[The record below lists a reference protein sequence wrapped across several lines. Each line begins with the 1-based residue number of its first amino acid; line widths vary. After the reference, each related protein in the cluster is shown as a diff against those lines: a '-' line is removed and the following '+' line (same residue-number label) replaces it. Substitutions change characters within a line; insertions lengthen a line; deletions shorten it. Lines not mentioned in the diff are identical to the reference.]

1 MARPLGYLHISELA
15 MPRRPLSW
23 KMLAVAFKGSALRYV
38 EINYFS
44 TLNLTKVLQ
53 HKSVVLGARH
63 RSHKSSVKKPGT
75 EVPGKSKQGG
85 FYVWGT

>member
-1 MARPLGYLHISELA
+1 MAKPLGYLHISELA

-23 KMLAVAFKGSALRYV
+23 KMLAVVFRGSALRYV

-53 HKSVVLGARH
+53 YKSVGRGTRH
-63 RSHKSSVKKPGT
+63 KIHKSSLKKSQEP
-75 EVPGKSKQGG
+75 KFLAS
-85 FYVWGT
+85 